1 MMSVGNS
8 SITCHNISWSAAHA
22 VYIFF
27 GLLRLMQ
34 IGFKV
39 KANMVSDPVPYLI
52 IAYRLDWFW

>member
-1 MMSVGNS
+1 
-8 SITCHNISWSAAHA
+8 
-22 VYIFF
+22 
-27 GLLRLMQ
+27 MQ